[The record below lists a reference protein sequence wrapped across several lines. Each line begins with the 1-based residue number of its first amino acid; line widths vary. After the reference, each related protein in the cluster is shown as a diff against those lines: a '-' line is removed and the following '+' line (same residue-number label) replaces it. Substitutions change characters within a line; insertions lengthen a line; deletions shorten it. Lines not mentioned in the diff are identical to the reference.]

1 MKKAA
6 LSRTYQALL
15 HKFLFWSHPNHIH
28 VLFICLANIC
38 RSPMAEALL
47 REKVKSAHLS
57 QFITVDSASIENWRN
72 GAHPDIR
79 VEHLLKSKGIST
91 QRMTSRLLLKE
102 DGQRFDYILCMDQ
115 NIYQATLERLGEE
128 NLSHVYPFSQFLPD
142 HQDIL
147 DPTVTKDFQTTY
159 SLIDQGT
166 TILLDHLKDE
176 LKRNNT
182 HT

>member
-57 QFITVDSASIENWRN
+57 QFITVDSASI
-72 GAHPDIR
+72 
-79 VEHLLKSKGIST
+79 V
-91 QRMTSRLLLKE
+91 
-102 DGQRFDYILCMDQ
+102 F
-115 NIYQATLERLGEE
+115 
-128 NLSHVYPFSQFLPD
+128 
-142 HQDIL
+142 
-147 DPTVTKDFQTTY
+147 
-159 SLIDQGT
+159 
-166 TILLDHLKDE
+166 
-176 LKRNNT
+176 
-182 HT
+182 